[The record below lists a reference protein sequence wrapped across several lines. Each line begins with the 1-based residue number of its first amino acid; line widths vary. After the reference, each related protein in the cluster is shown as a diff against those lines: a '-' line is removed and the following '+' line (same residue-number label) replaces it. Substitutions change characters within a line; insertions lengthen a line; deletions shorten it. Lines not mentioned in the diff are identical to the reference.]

1 MIDIPRFIDFRR
13 RFSKERGG
21 GIPRR
26 CFISPRFTRERE
38 LPESEKYR
46 YNERPIGFLRF
57 LRRVSCPFLA
67 ATLEYRINASTHRKK
82 TPGSLFFDFSTPRFL
97 SGQAG
102 RGGERGGRREGGG
115 GERGKKFS
123 FVCSRLFPRVSKP
136 VWNGKRFERIGSSL
150 YIILLI
156 IVNFLFLF
164 IRFESCTIFVY
175 SDI

>member
-13 RFSKERGG
+13 RFSKGRGEEG
-21 GIPRR
+21 G
-26 CFISPRFTRERE
+26 FHDVALFLLVSRERE

-102 RGGERGGRREGGG
+102 RGGEGGGRREGGG
-115 GERGKKFS
+115 GEKNSLSSAQDCFQESPSQCGMEN
-123 FVCSRLFPRVSKP
+123 VSKES
-136 VWNGKRFERIGSSL
+136 VHL
-150 YIILLI
+150 Y
-156 IVNFLFLF
+156 
-164 IRFESCTIFVY
+164 T
-175 SDI
+175 

>member
-1 MIDIPRFIDFRR
+1 MIFLVSLILDDDSQKEGERR
-13 RFSKERGG
+13 GDSTTLLYFSSFHE
-21 GIPRR
+21 
-26 CFISPRFTRERE
+26 RERE

-102 RGGERGGRREGGG
+102 RRGEGGGRREGGG
-115 GERGKKFS
+115 EERGKKFS

-136 VWNGKRFERIGSSL
+136 VWNGKRFERIGSLS
-150 YIILLI
+150 
-156 IVNFLFLF
+156 
-164 IRFESCTIFVY
+164 VY
-175 SDI
+175 T

>member
-1 MIDIPRFIDFRR
+1 MILKR
-13 RFSKERGG
+13 KGRGG

-26 CFISPRFTRERE
+26 CFISSRFTRERE
-38 LPESEKYR
+38 LSESEKYR

-57 LRRVSCPFLA
+57 LRCVSCPFLA

-102 RGGERGGRREGGG
+102 RGGEGGGRREGGG

-156 IVNFLFLF
+156 IVNSLFLF

-175 SDI
+175 SDIRWKFK

>member
-1 MIDIPRFIDFRR
+1 MIDIPRSIDFRR

-102 RGGERGGRREGGG
+102 RGGEGGGRREGGG
-115 GERGKKFS
+115 GGERKKILF
-123 FVCSRLFPRVSKP
+123 RLLKIVSKSLQAS
-136 VWNGKRFERIGSSL
+136 VEWKTFRKNRFI
-150 YIILLI
+150 
-156 IVNFLFLF
+156 F
-164 IRFESCTIFVY
+164 IHNSINHC
-175 SDI
+175 